1 MTIRPVVPPTG
12 SPPPAPVGNCDTK
25 RSRSAR
31 ARTIRLGQAPT
42 RPLCSNV
49 SSPTTLP
56 SRTASVW
63 LESAEGGVKVE
74 CPPPPWV
81 TDEEP
86 KEETYDAAH

>member
-12 SPPPAPVGNCDTK
+12 SPPRAPAGNCDTK

-31 ARTIRLGQAPT
+31 ARTSPPWAGPDTALVLECIKSNYAP
-42 RPLCSNV
+42 
-49 SSPTTLP
+49 LP
-56 SRTASVW
+56 KRGVW

-74 CPPPPWV
+74 CPAPPWV